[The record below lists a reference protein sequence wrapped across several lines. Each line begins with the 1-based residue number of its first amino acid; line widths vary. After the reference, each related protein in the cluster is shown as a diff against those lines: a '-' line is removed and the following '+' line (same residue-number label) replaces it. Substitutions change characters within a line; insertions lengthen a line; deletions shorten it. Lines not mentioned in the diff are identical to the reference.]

1 MTNYAIYRIAET
13 IRVLLFLTLAI
24 MIFNFYPVTAI
35 MIVLLAIMNDGAM
48 LAIAYDNVHYS
59 IRPETWNMRQVL
71 GISSLLG
78 IFGVFPL
85 LVSST
90 SV

>member
-59 IRPETWNMRQVL
+59 NRPETWNMRQVL

-78 IFGVFPL
+78 ILG
-85 LVSST
+85 
-90 SV
+90 